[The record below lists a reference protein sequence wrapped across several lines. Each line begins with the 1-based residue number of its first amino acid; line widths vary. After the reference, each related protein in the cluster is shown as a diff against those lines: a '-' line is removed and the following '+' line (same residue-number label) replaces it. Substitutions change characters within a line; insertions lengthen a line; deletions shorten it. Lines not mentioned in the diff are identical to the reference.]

1 MSTHDDAPDSVAGS
15 TDSTQADSTETVS
28 TQTDSTQAAT
38 MPQGTTEPLGSIP
51 GSGTSTTGP
60 APVAPPAEPAPR
72 ARLRVATVVW
82 GLVITAIG
90 ILVLATASG
99 VSFDLGLVMIGLI
112 GFAGI
117 ALLIGSIA
125 SGIRHRHP

>member
-1 MSTHDDAPDSVAGS
+1 MSTYDDAPDGVAGS
-15 TDSTQADSTETVS
+15 TDSPRSDSPQSATAVPQVTTDPPQSTGSSGYDTAGPVMEALVS
-28 TQTDSTQAAT
+28 
-38 MPQGTTEPLGSIP
+38 
-51 GSGTSTTGP
+51 
-60 APVAPPAEPAPR
+60 EPAPR
-72 ARLRVATVVW
+72 VHLRVATVVW

-90 ILVLATASG
+90 IMVLATASG

>member
-38 MPQGTTEPLGSIP
+38 MPQGPTEPLGSIP

>member
-1 MSTHDDAPDSVAGS
+1 MTFR
-15 TDSTQADSTETVS
+15 
-28 TQTDSTQAAT
+28 
-38 MPQGTTEPLGSIP
+38 PLAL
-51 GSGTSTTGP
+51 P
-60 APVAPPAEPAPR
+60 A
-72 ARLRVATVVW
+72 LWQWT
-82 GLVITAIG
+82 LLTAIG

>member
-1 MSTHDDAPDSVAGS
+1 MSTHDDAPEGVTGS
-15 TDSTQADSTETVS
+15 TGSPQPDSPQRAESIDSRQS
-28 TQTDSTQAAT
+28 
-38 MPQGTTEPLGSIP
+38 
-51 GSGTSTTGP
+51 
-60 APVAPPAEPAPR
+60 APIAPPHATDPVPSADPSGHGTGGPLPAVSAEPAPR
-72 ARLRVATVVW
+72 ARLRVGTVVW

-90 ILVLATASG
+90 IMVLATASG
-99 VSFDLGLVMIGLI
+99 ASFDLGLVMIGLI

>member
-1 MSTHDDAPDSVAGS
+1 MSTHDDAPDSAAGS
-15 TDSTQADSTETVS
+15 TDS
-28 TQTDSTQAAT
+28 
-38 MPQGTTEPLGSIP
+38 PLG
-51 GSGTSTTGP
+51 TTTGP
-60 APVAPPAEPAPR
+60 VPAAPAEPAPR

-90 ILVLATASG
+90 IMVLATASG

>member
-1 MSTHDDAPDSVAGS
+1 MSTHDDAPDSAAGS
-15 TDSTQADSTETVS
+15 TDSPLDTTGVPD
-28 TQTDSTQAAT
+28 
-38 MPQGTTEPLGSIP
+38 GTTDVPQSQA
-51 GSGTSTTGP
+51 GP
-60 APVAPPAEPAPR
+60 VLAAPPVGPAPR

-90 ILVLATASG
+90 IMVLATASG

>member
-1 MSTHDDAPDSVAGS
+1 MSTHDDAPDSVVGS
-15 TDSTQADSTETVS
+15 TDAPQTDAPQNATTVS
-28 TQTDSTQAAT
+28 H
-38 MPQGTTEPLGSIP
+38 
-51 GSGTSTTGP
+51 GTSSSPYGTAGP
-60 APVAPPAEPAPR
+60 SQGAGGAAYGTAGPVPAAPPAEPAPR

-90 ILVLATASG
+90 VMVLATASG